1 MPSKERQLAL
11 DILHT
16 ALGGRKLDRVFED
29 TASIFENDTKT
40 RMNQVYNLVYG
51 VARRHFS
58 LSAYIDSK
66 VREKLPIKANLIL
79 EIGLYELAFNKSS
92 KDYAVISDALKL
104 ADFLNFKKYKPVI
117 NAVLRRFADDMENG
131 VKSLLSQKQVPAYVF
146 DEMKKTFGDNAT
158 RIMHDL
164 MAPSPL
170 FLSVNTILV
179 TPGELISLFKNQG
192 IDVEKVNFEIKEK
205 DGSSHSFSTLRT
217 FEGKI
222 FKTPEFE
229 KGLFMIQDF
238 SSQIAVELLGSFSDM
253 KMLDIC
259 SAPGGKAITAAI
271 KASDKANITAI
282 DISSSRLFR
291 VHENINRMNIK
302 SINVISADFIEHD
315 FKPESFDR
323 IFLDPPCSALGVMG
337 RNPDVTWKKSPQL
350 IKELSSLQLSM
361 LLRAMDLLKKGG
373 KMVHSVCTFTQLETT
388 DVINNALS
396 KNGNFRKIND
406 PLYTI
411 PNNLGMDGLFIAVLE
426 KK

>member
-1 MPSKERQLAL
+1 
-11 DILHT
+11 
-16 ALGGRKLDRVFED
+16 
-29 TASIFENDTKT
+29 
-40 RMNQVYNLVYG
+40 
-51 VARRHFS
+51 
-58 LSAYIDSK
+58 
-66 VREKLPIKANLIL
+66 
-79 EIGLYELAFNKSS
+79 
-92 KDYAVISDALKL
+92 
-104 ADFLNFKKYKPVI
+104 
-117 NAVLRRFADDMENG
+117 MENG

-411 PNNLGMDGLFIAVLE
+411 PNNLGIDGLFIAVLE